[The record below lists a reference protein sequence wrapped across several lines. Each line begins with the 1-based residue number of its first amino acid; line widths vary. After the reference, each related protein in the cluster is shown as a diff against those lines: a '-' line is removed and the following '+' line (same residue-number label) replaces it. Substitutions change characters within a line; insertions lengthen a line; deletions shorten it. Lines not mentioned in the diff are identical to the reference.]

1 MGLKNLGS
9 TLKTAQ
15 TKHKPKEIR
24 RAMLLDDVQKR
35 PHGDSRPLDPAHVD
49 ELMKSIEAIGLI
61 QAIAVDQNGCLL
73 AGGHRL
79 AALNQLREQQQQQF
93 EKLFPSGIPV
103 RVMDFDAA
111 ATPEMAIAVETTEN
125 EKRKDY
131 TPQEVREL
139 ADRLVKAGYTYGSK
153 GGKPKKG
160 GKALRP
166 ALAFVIGKSERTV
179 ARYLNPEKSETETH
193 VPVCKWAKEIK
204 VLERIELNA
213 SEEAGLLAGQ
223 LRELLLAEQDK
234 R

>member
-15 TKHKPKEIR
+15 TKYKPKEAR
-24 RAMLLDDVQKR
+24 RGMPLDEVKER

-49 ELMKSIEAIGLI
+49 ELVKSIEAIGLI
-61 QAIAVDQNGCLL
+61 QAIAVDQHGCLL
-73 AGGHRL
+73 AGGHRR
-79 AALNQLREQQQQQF
+79 AALHQLKKQKPQRF
-93 EKLFPSGIPV
+93 EELFPSGIPV

-111 ATPEMAIAVETTEN
+111 AEPEMAIAIETAEN

-139 ADRLVKAGYTYGSK
+139 ADRLVDAGYTYGAK

-160 GKALRP
+160 EKALRP

-179 ARYLNPEKSETETH
+179 ARYLNPDKKETETP
-193 VPVCKWAKEIK
+193 VPVLKWAKEIK
-204 VLERIELNA
+204 TLERIELNA
-213 SEEAGLLAGQ
+213 GEEAGQLASR
-223 LRELLLAEQDK
+223 LRELLLAEQV
-234 R
+234 